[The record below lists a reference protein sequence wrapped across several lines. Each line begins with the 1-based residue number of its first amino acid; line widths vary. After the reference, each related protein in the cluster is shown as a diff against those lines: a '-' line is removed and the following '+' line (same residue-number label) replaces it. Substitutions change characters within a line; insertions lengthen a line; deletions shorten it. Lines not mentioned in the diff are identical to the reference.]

1 MYYIRL
7 FVLCALSLSVLLPGR
22 GEAADLYSVI
32 YTDASFYNG
41 DMAQCDW
48 ITNAI
53 LYASASYNVDPLLI
67 TAVMETESHFYMG
80 AGSPAGAIG
89 LMQLMPATAAG
100 IGVNPYD
107 PLGNILG
114 GTIYLRTQL
123 DNFGGLGEYGVS
135 TAVAAYN
142 AGSAAVYQYGG
153 VPPDREAALSSAPT
167 GSPRAVHS
175 RCDQRH
181 NEDSPCR
188 TDRPHRSPRSTLPSS
203 RWGYGRC

>member
-1 MYYIRL
+1 MHYIRL
-7 FVLCALSLSVLLPGR
+7 FILCSLLLSVFLPCR

-32 YTDASFYNG
+32 YSDASTYNG
-41 DMAQCDW
+41 NAAQCDW

-67 TAVMETESHFYMG
+67 TAVMETESNFYME

-114 GTIYLRTQL
+114 GTIYLRIQL
-123 DNFGGLGEYGVS
+123 DNFGGLGAYGVT

-142 AGSAAVYQYGG
+142 AGSAAIYQYGG
-153 VPPDREAALSSAPT
+153 IPPYRETLDYVAKVH
-167 GSPRAVHS
+167 RAYMNLY
-175 RCDQRH
+175 QMYQ
-181 NEDSPCR
+181 
-188 TDRPHRSPRSTLPSS
+188 
-203 RWGYGRC
+203 YG

>member
-1 MYYIRL
+1 MHDIRL
-7 FVLCALSLSVLLPGR
+7 FILCALLLSAFLPCR

-32 YTDASFYNG
+32 YSDASTYNSNA
-41 DMAQCDW
+41 AQCDW

-67 TAVMETESHFYMG
+67 TAVMETESNFYME

-114 GTIYLRTQL
+114 GTIYLRIQL
-123 DNFGGLGEYGVS
+123 DNFSELGAYGVT

-142 AGSAAVYQYGG
+142 AGSAAIYQYGG
-153 VPPDREAALSSAPT
+153 IPPYRETLDYVAKVH
-167 GSPRAVHS
+167 RAYMNLY
-175 RCDQRH
+175 QMYQ
-181 NEDSPCR
+181 
-188 TDRPHRSPRSTLPSS
+188 
-203 RWGYGRC
+203 YG

>member
-1 MYYIRL
+1 MHYIRL

-153 VPPDREAALSSAPT
+153 VPPYREMIDYVAKVH
-167 GSPRAVHS
+167 RAYMNLY
-175 RCDQRH
+175 QMYQ
-181 NEDSPCR
+181 
-188 TDRPHRSPRSTLPSS
+188 
-203 RWGYGRC
+203 YG